1 MQVNNLTLRRILT
14 GKTLEFFELRRHP
27 RDERRFALIKLHWQ
41 SLNVVHNNSAFIE
54 ITLTSPESRES
65 RRVVKWE
72 MASEPYVCGGYAD
85 ARSALEA
92 AYTAG
97 AKRIDVVTAF
107 VRRIDAISS
116 GASLGSASKETAP
129 SD

>member
-27 RDERRFALIKLHWQ
+27 RDERRFALIKLHWN
-41 SLNVVHNNSAFIE
+41 SLSVIQNDVALIE

-72 MASEPYVCGGYAD
+72 MASEPCGGYAD

-92 AYTAG
+92 AYNAG

-107 VRRIDAISS
+107 ALRIDAISS
-116 GASLGSASKETAP
+116 DASLGSASEETAP